1 VNRDRETK
9 DPIEVAQQW
18 LNQAG
23 VLRRR
28 AARLADPLEKQEAL
42 DRADW
47 FERRARIVEAAYPA
61 PPIFPPELRTP
72 IDRLDLVDDLRR
84 HLAELLVLGG
94 SIENGEIAGF
104 VDAVARARGPRLDT
118 ARASKLLLE
127 LLGLAVDLAGELG
140 VDTSGPDDVF
150 ADYAIKLVDGDA
162 GDGELE
168 ADADASAP

>member
-1 VNRDRETK
+1 VNRDREQK

-28 AARLADPLEKQEAL
+28 AARLPELEKQEAL

-61 PPIFPPELRTP
+61 PPIFPPQLRTP
-72 IDRLDLVDDLRR
+72 IDRLDLCDDLRR
-84 HLAELLVLGG
+84 HVAELLVLGG
-94 SIENGEIAGF
+94 SIENGELEAF
-104 VDAVARARGPRLDT
+104 ADAVARARGPKVD
-118 ARASKLLLE
+118 AVRASKLLLE

-150 ADYAIKLVDGDA
+150 ADYAIELVDGDA
-162 GDGELE
+162 GEGELE

>member
-1 VNRDRETK
+1 VNRNRDTS
-9 DPIEVAQQW
+9 DPIAVAQRW
-18 LNQAG
+18 LDQAG

-28 AARLADPLEKQEAL
+28 AARLPELEKQEAI

-47 FERRARIVEAAYPA
+47 FERRARIVEASYPA

-84 HLAELLVLGG
+84 HVAELLALGG
-94 SIENGEIAGF
+94 AIENGELAAF
-104 VDAVARARGPRLDT
+104 VDAVARARGPRLDV
-118 ARASKLLLE
+118 ARASKLLLD

-150 ADYAIKLVDGDA
+150 ADYAIDLVDGDA
-162 GDGELE
+162 GVELAE
-168 ADADASAP
+168 ADANASSP